1 MMKSKAFWIGA
12 GLAYA
17 LAIVLPP
24 TKLLSLGR
32 KSG

>member
-1 MMKSKAFWIGA
+1 MLKSKQFWIGFA
-12 GLAYA
+12 LAYA